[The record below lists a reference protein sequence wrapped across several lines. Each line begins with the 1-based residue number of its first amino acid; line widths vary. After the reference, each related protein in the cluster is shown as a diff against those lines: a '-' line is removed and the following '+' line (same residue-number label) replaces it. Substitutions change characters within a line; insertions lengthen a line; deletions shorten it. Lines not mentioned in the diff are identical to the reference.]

1 MDRPPGLWGLGI
13 LVGLTPGL
21 TPGLRTPFRLVH
33 PSLAR
38 VIYANICERE
48 ERRLQHPVEKGHW
61 KLRRFSKLGSREQSP
76 NPGPPVEHGGHLPGA
91 ALIAHDFLESLS
103 WGFDDNWTPRLKSQG
118 A

>member
-1 MDRPPGLWGLGI
+1 LGI
-13 LVGLTPGL
+13 LVELTPD
-21 TPGLRTPFRLVH
+21 LRALYRLVR

-38 VIYANICERE
+38 IICERE

-76 NPGPPVEHGGHLPGA
+76 NPGPPVEHGGRLPGA